1 MKRRMAWRRSS
12 LLCTV
17 TLLALCP
24 VVLAGSKDHGKDRSF
39 DRFFAQFKA
48 AVARKDE
55 ATLTKLMAPRFDF
68 IRGLSVPPPVVFQG
82 LAADGGRQWANL
94 QDAVS
99 RPPIVPSPQDSA
111 PARRFLRCTP
121 IFDTGEYRYNCLVIF
136 EQDSQQRWRWKG
148 MIMPII
154 L

>member
-1 MKRRMAWRRSS
+1 MKRRTARRRSG
-12 LLCTV
+12 LLCIV
-17 TLLALCP
+17 ALLALCP

-55 ATLTKLMAPRFDF
+55 ATLTNLMAPRFDF
-68 IRGLSVPPPVVFQG
+68 IRGLNVPPPAVFQG

-94 QDAVS
+94 QDAVQG
-99 RPPIVPSPQDSA
+99 PPIVPPPQDSA
-111 PARRFLRCTP
+111 PARRVLRCTP
-121 IFDTGEYRYNCLVIF
+121 IFDSDSRHNCLVIF

-148 MIMPII
+148 MIMPTIM
-154 L
+154 